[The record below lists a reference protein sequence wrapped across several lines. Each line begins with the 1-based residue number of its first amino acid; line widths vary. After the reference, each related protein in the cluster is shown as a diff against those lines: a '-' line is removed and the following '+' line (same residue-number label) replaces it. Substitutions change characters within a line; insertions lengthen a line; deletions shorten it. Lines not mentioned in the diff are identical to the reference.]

1 MKMSWYFNKH
11 EDFIQQAF
19 SRLDRH
25 DRVQF
30 MERGSQ
36 QESGEIRYLKE
47 ANKKLLQQNH
57 KLLGE
62 MERYSD
68 ELNAARSKVCQQGTW
83 WITNLNQKYPTDY
96 YRFFSQLWKENY
108 FVEQLLVINL
118 T

>member
-1 MKMSWYFNKH
+1 
-11 EDFIQQAF
+11 
-19 SRLDRH
+19 
-25 DRVQF
+25 

-68 ELNAARSKVCQQGTW
+68 ELNAARSKV
-83 WITNLNQKYPTDY
+83 Y
-96 YRFFSQLWKENY
+96 
-108 FVEQLLVINL
+108 
-118 T
+118 

>member
-1 MKMSWYFNKH
+1 MKMSWYLCKH
-11 EDFIQQAF
+11 EVFIQQAF

-68 ELNAARSKVCQQGTW
+68 ELNAARSKVC
-83 WITNLNQKYPTDY
+83 
-96 YRFFSQLWKENY
+96 
-108 FVEQLLVINL
+108 
-118 T
+118 